1 MMNTRDLELTRY
13 TLASVWL
20 ATGVLSLGIFPQ
32 QESLDL
38 LAQVGLQGNAALL
51 ALYSAATLDVL
62 MGILI
67 LARPSK
73 MLWRA
78 QAALVLA
85 YSVIITIFLPAYW
98 LHPFGPVLKNLP
110 ILMLLWLLHEH
121 KENAS

>member
-13 TLASVWL
+13 TLAAVWL
-20 ATGVLSLGIFPQ
+20 ATGALSLGIFPQ

-38 LAQVGLQGNAALL
+38 LAKVGLHGNAALV
-51 ALYSAATLDVL
+51 ALYGSAALDVL
-62 MGILI
+62 LGILT

-78 QAALVLA
+78 QAALVLG
-85 YSVIITIFLPAYW
+85 YSVIIAIYLPAYW

-110 ILMLLWLLHEH
+110 ILLLLWLLHEH
-121 KENAS
+121 GESAS